1 MEAFIQRWLDS
12 MYWLTIL
19 GSGQTLTEIFRIDS
33 IGISLRYVAAL
44 FLLAC
49 LIVAGGIFSFSQF
62 KCRAVVSSG
71 GITVL
76 MLVMFMIFSGYPFLA
91 TNNANIFYLT
101 LATSGLMIVI
111 FRNRVSRHLGVKG
124 FMIATIFFVSPH
136 IYAFGTNGNYW
147 IKGSQVAY
155 FWIMGGLVLLNPL
168 RNNVRSVQGVLP
180 FCCLCLLATTNVV
193 NAAIAKPY
201 RQPQSLREP
210 VYAMRTGE
218 QEHRLQLS
226 RENFLYIRRARQ
238 LANEAGFIGGSPT
251 IDLSGHSPGLLLLLG
266 AQPLGQPWMVG
277 AYPGSDA
284 LAIGALRTEQ
294 CNRIGSAFLIVEP
307 DGPRSLD
314 EQAVLASM
322 GADLTR
328 DFEIIAT
335 FNAPAGSNGYAQNR
349 KQWLLRPTRSLLEA
363 TRTCKSLRS
372 KISKSSQLPKTTEV
386 TD

>member
-1 MEAFIQRWLDS
+1 
-12 MYWLTIL
+12 
-19 GSGQTLTEIFRIDS
+19 
-33 IGISLRYVAAL
+33 
-44 FLLAC
+44 
-49 LIVAGGIFSFSQF
+49 
-62 KCRAVVSSG
+62 
-71 GITVL
+71 
-76 MLVMFMIFSGYPFLA
+76 
-91 TNNANIFYLT
+91 
-101 LATSGLMIVI
+101 
-111 FRNRVSRHLGVKG
+111 
-124 FMIATIFFVSPH
+124 
-136 IYAFGTNGNYW
+136 
-147 IKGSQVAY
+147 
-155 FWIMGGLVLLNPL
+155 
-168 RNNVRSVQGVLP
+168 
-180 FCCLCLLATTNVV
+180 
-193 NAAIAKPY
+193 
-201 RQPQSLREP
+201 
-210 VYAMRTGE
+210 
-218 QEHRLQLS
+218 
-226 RENFLYIRRARQ
+226 
-238 LANEAGFIGGSPT
+238 
-251 IDLSGHSPGLLLLLG
+251 
-266 AQPLGQPWMVG
+266 MVG